1 MFGENHNLSRYICD
15 DLLEFLEKNYCPYRE
30 SGLDDHSD
38 LEHYIACVEEVGNPT
53 IVAFLKANLS
63 SLFDQN

>member
-1 MFGENHNLSRYICD
+1 M
-15 DLLEFLEKNYCPYRE
+15 LEFLEKNYCPYRE

>member
-38 LEHYIACVEEVGNPT
+38 LEHYIAPLQRLDKSGSFCVMKRV
-53 IVAFLKANLS
+53 
-63 SLFDQN
+63 LFKVYY

>member
-53 IVAFLKANLS
+53 IVAF
-63 SLFDQN
+63 

>member
-1 MFGENHNLSRYICD
+1 MSGENHNLSRYICD
-15 DLLEFLEKNYCPYRE
+15 DLFEFPEKIIAHIE
-30 SGLDDHSD
+30 SGSDDLSD
-38 LEHYIACVEEVGNPT
+38 LEYYNACVEEVGNPT

>member
-1 MFGENHNLSRYICD
+1 MFGENHNLSRYVCD
-15 DLLEFLEKNYCPYRE
+15 DLLEFLEKIIAHIE
-30 SGLDDHSD
+30 SGSDDLSD
-38 LEHYIACVEEVGNPT
+38 LEHYIACVEEVGNPI